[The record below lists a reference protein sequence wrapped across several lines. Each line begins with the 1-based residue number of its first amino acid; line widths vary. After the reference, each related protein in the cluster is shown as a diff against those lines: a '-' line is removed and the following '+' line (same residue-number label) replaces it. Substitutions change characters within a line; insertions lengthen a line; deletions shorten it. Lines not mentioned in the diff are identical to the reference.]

1 MQQSGKLTCD
11 GERIETEGVGP
22 FVSYFRLRLA
32 DGSIRHWCSRHHRKR
47 LVLREVQGIVHFGR
61 LLLAQLWQPGQLNWW
76 IGVIFAIGA
85 SLFALGSVLTLSP
98 ELAAAVS
105 LSPSEVNAIYFLGS
119 IPFTTAA
126 YLQLFQ
132 AANAEPAPGAATS
145 NRRSWQLFGW
155 KPHDIGWLSCAL
167 QFPGTV
173 LFNFNT
179 FDGLIP
185 GLTWWQSELVVW
197 LPNFVGSVLF
207 LASGYL
213 AFIEVTHRWW
223 AWRPSDLSWWVVL
236 ANLAG
241 CIGFMI
247 SALFAVVLPGEEV
260 AWMTTVA
267 TAFTLQGAIGFWIGS
282 VLMLPEAAE

>member
-1 MQQSGKLTCD
+1 MQQDRPVDQDECFQAD
-11 GERIETEGVGP
+11 GVGP
-22 FVSYFRLRLA
+22 FVSHRQVRLA
-32 DGSIRHWCSRHHRKR
+32 DGSVGDWLSRHHRKR
-47 LVLREVQGIVHFGR
+47 LVLRKVQGAVHFVQ
-61 LLLAQLWQPGQLNWW
+61 LCLAQLWQPGQLNWW
-76 IGVIFAIGA
+76 IGVTFAIGA
-85 SLFALGSVLTLSP
+85 SLFILGSVLNLSP
-98 ELAAAVS
+98 ELAAAFS
-105 LSPSEVNAIYFLGS
+105 LSPNEVNAVYFLGS

-132 AANAEPAPGAATS
+132 AANADPAPGEAT
-145 NRRSWQLFGW
+145 NDRRGWQVFGW

-185 GLTWWQSELVVW
+185 SLSWWQSELAVW

-223 AWRPSDLSWWVVL
+223 AWRPNDLSWWVVL

-247 SALFAVVLPGEEV
+247 SALFAVVLPGGEID
-260 AWMTTVA
+260 WMATVA

-282 VLMLPEAAE
+282 LLMLPEAAE